1 MSIQDP
7 NRGLLTIILL
17 AAAGLFLTAA
27 SIEPVGLGQSA
38 ASITVSPGHGPP
50 GTNAT
55 VTGSGFPGAQN
66 GKILWDSSSG
76 AQIGSFTTNGN
87 GAFSTGVAFPAN
99 APSGGHVIWACTTS
113 IKLIAGPVCASQGV
127 KVTESPTRV
136 PTLVPVTRAPP
147 TPVPSECDARGL
159 AGEVVI
165 NFEGYASGTNLR
177 GTSSPEGIR
186 FLGDSNMPVVSPSVA
201 THSGTKALSMDY
213 PGEFGSNGIPM
224 RIGFTN
230 LQDFVGLYVGLNER
244 IWSTSPITAVLTAY
258 SLDVSGH
265 RVVAGTDSVSF
276 GPAATPIRKCL
287 SVSAPGIFE
296 ITVNYGSVG
305 EPEIIDDL
313 TLRGP
318 ATSVPV
324 PGDDQSPRIT
334 ILLPEAGAT
343 FTSPYV
349 RLQGEVR
356 EDRELASM
364 NYQLRAGS
372 FHDLAFTPAGVTP
385 EGDRLYLFAV
395 DPLPVSELTACG
407 ENTVQVRAYDTSDNI
422 GGADQTF
429 RIMAGD
435 LSIVGA
441 EPVQVVYG
449 ADLVRE
455 KGTAFRVRVRSTFT
469 CPVETQLLLDLP
481 EDEWSSGP
489 VGSGDYHIGLPPGYE
504 YPDTWGPVTIPA
516 WAEDFAVML
525 PHVPEGQE
533 TEGFGDA
540 VAAGLVRTL
549 DNLNPDVRVLPRPVA
564 DEVRFAIEIDPE
576 NSLPEQDEANNRF
589 DSPPLRAVTTRPYT
603 FVAFQTRVIEEDGTC
618 TPTMAQV
625 QTAFKPAVEYVLGVF
640 PIADAKIS
648 AEISSEQ
655 QTWDTTSED
664 RAPFLAR
671 IDELAKS
678 FGGDFGVAMT
688 CDGGGTSGGD
698 AVFVGVNTVEET
710 LAHEFNHVVVPMGD
724 VYSLD
729 CYCNWGESYC
739 QLPDGDRF
747 YCCYDESYNGSED
760 WVSARA
766 TEEAMGVDSM
776 QGCTLD
782 CGQNETVGW
791 SSATCYSECEV
802 ACTGVGGTRYWCPDG
817 RTSELR
823 ILLASDGFW
832 PNRWSREEGKL
843 YFMDGPT
850 GDNWMI
856 LESMQALGEVTCWDS
871 DGIDINGY
879 ADLLLNPRFRND
891 DDPAALLVSGS
902 ITKDGQATLLP
913 FLVLPEAFLDRAPGS
928 TGNYTFVLKDDAGH
942 VLSRTG
948 FDLAFWQSDPNGGP
962 LNEAHFVLRIE
973 WVDGTSRIELLDQTG
988 SLLASR
994 DVTPGAPVV
1003 EIADPAG
1010 GSVTAAKSVT
1020 IRWMASDPDGDDLV
1034 YSLALSADGGETWQP
1049 VAGRLEKESYPL
1061 PVSAFAEGA
1070 TYLVKVLAT
1079 DGVNTGSA
1087 VSATPFSVVVG
1098 TPKTTLYAMIV
1109 GLVALGVAGAVLIVL
1124 ALWPK
1129 KGRRAG

>member
-1 MSIQDP
+1 M
-7 NRGLLTIILL
+7 RT
-17 AAAGLFLTAA
+17 
-27 SIEPVGLGQSA
+27 
-38 ASITVSPGHGPP
+38 
-50 GTNAT
+50 
-55 VTGSGFPGAQN
+55 
-66 GKILWDSSSG
+66 
-76 AQIGSFTTNGN
+76 
-87 GAFSTGVAFPAN
+87 
-99 APSGGHVIWACTTS
+99 
-113 IKLIAGPVCASQGV
+113 
-127 KVTESPTRV
+127 
-136 PTLVPVTRAPP
+136 
-147 TPVPSECDARGL
+147 ECDARGL

-165 NFEGYASGTNLR
+165 NFESYPSGTNLR
-177 GTSSPEGIR
+177 GTSSPEGVR
-186 FLGDSNMPVVSPSVA
+186 FIGDGNMVVISPSVA
-201 THSGTKALSMDY
+201 THSGSKALSLDY
-213 PGEFGSNGIPM
+213 PGEFGSIGVPL
-224 RIGFTN
+224 RISFSN

-258 SLDVSGH
+258 SLDTSGN
-265 RVVAGTDSVSF
+265 RVVAGTDTETF

-287 SVSAPGIFE
+287 SVTAPDIFE
-296 ITVNYGSVG
+296 IAVNYGGVGGVG
-305 EPEIIDDL
+305 EPEVIDDL

-318 ATSVPV
+318 ATPVPV
-324 PGDDQSPRIT
+324 PGDDRPPRIT
-334 ILLPEAGAT
+334 ILQPEAGVT
-343 FTSPYV
+343 LTEPYV

-356 EDRELASM
+356 EDRELVSM
-364 NYQLRAGS
+364 NFQLRAGI
-372 FHDLAFTPAGVTP
+372 FHDLVFTPAGVTP
-385 EGDRLYLFAV
+385 EGERLYLFAV

-407 ENTVQVRAYDTSDNI
+407 ENTVQVRAYDTSGNM

-429 RIMAGD
+429 RLMAGD

-441 EPVQVVYG
+441 EPVQVVYD

-455 KGTAFRVRVRSTFT
+455 KGTAFRVKVRSTFD
-469 CPVETQLLLDLP
+469 CPVQTRFRLDLP
-481 EDEWSSGP
+481 EDEWSTAPVASGNH
-489 VGSGDYHIGLPPGYE
+489 HIGLPPGYE

-516 WAEDFAVML
+516 RAEDFAVML
-525 PHVPEGQE
+525 PYVPEGQQ

-564 DEVRFAIEIDPE
+564 DEVRFAVEIDPQ
-576 NSLPEQDEANNRF
+576 NSLAEQDETNNRF

-618 TPTMAQV
+618 APTMAQV

-698 AVFVGVNTVEET
+698 AVFVGVNTVAET

-747 YCCYDESYNGSED
+747 YCCYDESCNGSED

-766 TEEAMGVDSM
+766 TEEAMGVDPM
-776 QGCTLD
+776 LGCTVD
-782 CGQNETVGW
+782 CGLNETVGW
-791 SSATCYSECEV
+791 SSATCYNECEV

-856 LESMQALGEVTCWDS
+856 LESMQALGQVTCWDA
-871 DGIDINGY
+871 GGVGINGY
-879 ADLLLNPRFRND
+879 VDLLQNPRFRSD
-891 DDPAALLVSGS
+891 VDPAALLVSGS
-902 ITKDGQATLLP
+902 ITKDGQATLRP
-913 FLVLPEAFLDRAPGS
+913 FLVLPEAFLDKEPGS
-928 TGNYTFVLKDDAGH
+928 TGNYTFVLKDASGY

-948 FDLAFWQSDPNGGP
+948 FDLVFWQSDPNGGP
-962 LNEAHFVLRIE
+962 VDEAHFAFRIE
-973 WVDGTSRIELLDQTG
+973 WVEGTRRIELLDQRG

-994 DVTPGAPVV
+994 DVTPGVPVV
-1003 EIADPAG
+1003 DVVEPAG
-1010 GSVTAAKSVT
+1010 GTVTAVKSVT
-1020 IRWMASDPDGDDLV
+1020 LRWMATDPDGDALV
-1034 YSLALSADGGETWQP
+1034 YSLALSDDGGETWQP
-1049 VAGRLEKESYPL
+1049 IAARLEKESYSL
-1061 PVSAFAEGA
+1061 PVSAFAEGT
-1070 TYLVKVLAT
+1070 TYMVKVLAS

-1087 VSATPFSVVVG
+1087 TSAAPFSVVVG
-1098 TPKTTLYAMIV
+1098 TPRSIIYATVIA
-1109 GLVALGVAGAVLIVL
+1109 LVALAVLGA
-1124 ALWPK
+1124 ALVAWGFWPMLK
-1129 KGRRAG
+1129 RRGGRRPG